1 MKARTTL
8 FLAFLLIAL
17 FFSGLALLRGL
28 DWILLLIGLIHGV
41 LAVGIF
47 RGVRNLIRFSVYI
60 ALLDFVFG
68 IIWTIG
74 MPSAS
79 SITLS
84 LLAGLI
90 LAVLLDE
97 EVRDK
102 LERSV

>member
-1 MKARTTL
+1 MKTRTTL
-8 FLAFLLIAL
+8 FLAFLLITI
-17 FFSGLALLRGL
+17 FFGGLALLRGP
-28 DWILLLIGLIHGV
+28 DWMLLLIGLIHGV
-41 LAVGIF
+41 LAVGGIL
-47 RGVRNLIRFSVYI
+47 RGGVKNLIRISVYI

-97 EVRDK
+97 EVRDE
-102 LERSV
+102 LER